1 MPKWISPLFTD
12 IRNAL
17 GESVVFSNWKGRGY
31 FRGYAKPAN
40 PNTVKQQA
48 HRELMKVLVA
58 RWKEIA
64 TTDAIK
70 QAWNDVAS
78 PEQISGY
85 NLFVKEGRK
94 SEISVPSSAS
104 GTGSATITVTY
115 TLGLGAADARIY
127 RYDGTT
133 WVDVTPAGG
142 LSAGANQTF
151 DDTVTA
157 SGTYTYFIAD
167 GRVLVSGDTA
177 PQAYQAIS
185 KWSLDLV
192 NGTVVE
198 ATCTATVT

>member
-1 MPKWISPLFTD
+1 VPKWVSPLFTD

-31 FRGYAKPAN
+31 FRGYAVPAN
-40 PNTVKQQA
+40 PKTVKQQA
-48 HRELMKVLVA
+48 HRALMAALVS

-64 TTDAIK
+64 TTNDIK

-78 PEQISGY
+78 PLQISGY
-85 NLFVKEGRK
+85 NLFIKEGRK

-104 GTGSATITVTY
+104 GTGSATVTVTY

-127 RYDGTT
+127 RYDGTN

-151 DDTVTA
+151 DDTVTQ
-157 SGTYTYFIAD
+157 SGTYYYFIAD
-167 GRVLVSGDTA
+167 GRVLVSGDSA
-177 PQAYQAIS
+177 PQPYQAIS

-192 NGTVVE
+192 NGTISE
-198 ATCTATVT
+198 AKCDVTVT

>member
-1 MPKWISPLFTD
+1 MPKWVSPLFTD

-31 FRGYAKPAN
+31 FRGYARPAN
-40 PNTVKQQA
+40 PQTVKQQA
-48 HRELMKVLVA
+48 HRALMAALVA

-64 TTDAIK
+64 TTNDIK

-78 PEQISGY
+78 PLQISGY
-85 NLFVKEGRK
+85 NLFIKEGRK
-94 SEISVPSSAS
+94 SEISVPASAS
-104 GTGSATITVTY
+104 GTGSATVTVTY

-133 WVDVTPAGG
+133 WVDVTPASG
-142 LSAGANQTF
+142 LSAGVDQTF

-157 SGTYTYFIAD
+157 SGTYYYFIAD

-177 PQAYQAIS
+177 PQPYQAIS

-192 NGTVVE
+192 NGTIIE
-198 ATCTATVT
+198 AVCNVTVA